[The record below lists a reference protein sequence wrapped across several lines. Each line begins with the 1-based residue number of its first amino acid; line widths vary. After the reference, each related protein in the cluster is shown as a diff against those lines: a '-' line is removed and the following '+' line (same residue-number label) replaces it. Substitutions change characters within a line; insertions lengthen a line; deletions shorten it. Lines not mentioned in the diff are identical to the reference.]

1 MGIDPSVR
9 RPLDVGAMSV
19 DPLFVAICRRH
30 DLTLVTVDRRMAQ
43 AAEALG
49 VRVEMLGS

>member
-1 MGIDPSVR
+1 
-9 RPLDVGAMSV
+9 MSV

-30 DLTLVTVDRRMAQ
+30 DLTLVTLDRRMAQ